1 MGPWPT
7 WAWARALLLW
17 LCQRAKQDRCQGSCL
32 SYTPKH
38 PPESPHPSALRLQG
52 QVFSWG
58 SPTCSQPLPEQR
70 SVGLQEQVLKK
81 PVRTDKTSPVHV
93 TSPCHQPPRVGFQW
107 CQQLA
112 AGSGQQGGGCRSQRC
127 AAQCPAPAPPGHK
140 PGTRVRVRWGW
151 VSASWNHFLEATDEV
166 TKCPVWGYA
175 CPQRRGLWQSGLAAG
190 GGSRPRPLGQGS
202 AEAVPEH
209 LLPPAWPGGSSAAVC
224 SPLGRLTLDWRGPL
238 PPPSPSPSPRL
249 AGSIHSAPPYRT
261 PVPPQQHCGSRIQVR
276 VEGQV
281 LSETPAFAQ
290 AVCGWGIVMGSRET
304 EAEQGWVPLPHSL
317 LEV

>member
-1 MGPWPT
+1 M
-7 WAWARALLLW
+7 
-17 LCQRAKQDRCQGSCL
+17 
-32 SYTPKH
+32 
-38 PPESPHPSALRLQG
+38 
-52 QVFSWG
+52 FSWG

-81 PVRTDKTSPVHV
+81 PVKTDKTPPVHV
-93 TSPCHQPPRVGFQW
+93 TPPCHQPPRVGFQW

-140 PGTRVRVRWGW
+140 PGIRVLVRWGW

-175 CPQRRGLWQSGLAAG
+175 CLQRRGLWQSGLAAG

-209 LLPPAWPGGSSAAVC
+209 LLPPAWPGGSLAAVC

-249 AGSIHSAPPYRT
+249 AGSIHSAPPLELLFLPSSTVEVVFRSGWRGRSSLKLLLL
-261 PVPPQQHCGSRIQVR
+261 PKLFVAGVLRWAARKLRLNRAGFPCPIHCWRYDCTAHCH
-276 VEGQV
+276 
-281 LSETPAFAQ
+281 L
-290 AVCGWGIVMGSRET
+290 W
-304 EAEQGWVPLPHSL
+304 L
-317 LEV
+317 